1 MTAAAV
7 VRAGAWLRRRAEN
20 VLALMLGAMFL
31 AFVLQIVF
39 RYFMNWP
46 TGWTSELTVVMWLW
60 MVLWGAVFVLRDDEE
75 IRFDLFIAS
84 ASRRRVRVMGIIA
97 AVAIVVLYVLSLK
110 GTWAYVS
117 FMKVERSSYLK
128 IRLDYLYS
136 IYLIFLVAAIVRFA
150 WGAWRLWREP
160 ADGAPPAEAAKAP

>member
-84 ASRRRVRVMGIIA
+84 AARRRVRVMGIIA

-110 GTWAYVS
+110 GTWEYVS

-136 IYLIFLVAAIVRFA
+136 IYLIFLVAAIGRFA

-160 ADGAPPAEAAKAP
+160 ADEAPQAEAAKAP